1 MELKIG
7 EVVRLKSGGSD
18 MTVREY
24 PFKTI
29 DGREHFEKV
38 DCEWFTENGEIKHR
52 TFNIEE
58 LETV

>member
-1 MELKIG
+1 
-7 EVVRLKSGGSD
+7 
-18 MTVREY
+18 MTGREY

-29 DGREHFEKV
+29 DGCEHFEKV

-58 LETV
+58 LETVWSKVKRFIY